1 MAVLPIHFSAKA
13 KRTREQPISYL
24 IAVAKANPHLISF
37 AAGLV
42 DPSTLPAAETLAIT
56 QRLLSD
62 RSRAQEVL
70 QYGTT
75 VGHRGLREQIVHHLE
90 TLEGIPASAMSITP
104 DNVVVGTG
112 SQQLLYILA
121 DVLLDPND
129 IVIIEAP
136 SYFVYTG
143 ALSSFGAKILA
154 VPMDRD
160 GMVVDE
166 LEKLLHRL
174 ELHGELPRVKAVY
187 CQSYFQNPT
196 GLTLSLDRR
205 KRLMEIV
212 RKYSKDHRIVIVEDA
227 AYRELRYD
235 GDDIAAIKRF
245 DSDNEFVVSCY
256 TFDKPF
262 AAGLKVGYCIGPAEI
277 LHQVVEQKG
286 NHDFGSS
293 NLTQHICYEAM
304 MDGSYA
310 RHLSEVHAGYIRKR
324 DLMLRALETHL
335 PTHDK
340 SIQWTEPGGGLYVWL
355 SLPRHVDTSRSG
367 GMFDD
372 CLKRGVLYVPGEYCF
387 QPDENGHVPQNHM
400 RLCYAVTP
408 ADQIEPGI
416 ERLAAAIKSRLK

>member
-1 MAVLPIHFSAKA
+1 MASLPIHFSAKA

-24 IAVAKANPHLISF
+24 IAVAKANPQLISF

-42 DPSTLPAAETLAIT
+42 DPTTLPADETLAIT
-56 QRLLSD
+56 TRLLSD
-62 RSRAQEVL
+62 KARAREVL

-75 VGHRGLREQIVHHLE
+75 VGHRGLRESIVSHLE
-90 TLEGIPASAMSITP
+90 KLEGKTAASMSITA
-104 DNVVVGTG
+104 DSVVLATG

-121 DVLLDPND
+121 DILLDPGD

-174 ELHGELPRVKAVY
+174 ELHGELHRVKAVY

-196 GLTLSLDRR
+196 GLTISLERR
-205 KRLMEIV
+205 KRLVQIV
-212 RKYSKDHRIVIVEDA
+212 ENYSKQHRILIVEDA
-227 AYRELRYD
+227 AYRELSYD
-235 GDDIAAIKRF
+235 GSDIASIKSF
-245 DSDNEFVVSCY
+245 DRSNEFVISCY

-262 AAGLKVGYCIGPAEI
+262 AAGVKVGYAVGPAEVM
-277 LHQVVEQKG
+277 HQIVEQKG

-293 NLTQHICYEAM
+293 NLCQQICYEAM
-304 MDGSYA
+304 IDGTYS
-310 RHLSEVHAGYIRKR
+310 RHLNDVRAGYIKKR
-324 DLMLRALETHL
+324 DLMLSALEKHL
-335 PTHDK
+335 PTNDK
-340 SIQWTEPGGGLYVWL
+340 SIQWTHPGGGLYVWL
-355 SLPRHVDTSRSG
+355 SLPRHVDTSKSG

-387 QPDENGHVPQNHM
+387 QPDESGHVPQNHM

-408 ADQIEPGI
+408 IDQIEPGI
-416 ERLAAAIKSRLK
+416 ERLAAAIKTRLK